1 MGRGTKQIKR
11 VEWFVS
17 NCLFEE
23 DVLFLVSPALHHV
36 AVWSRHVTAQFSLAP
51 PHMPLCSQDWCQP
64 TESAACS
71 TSPPLSACLSS
82 CYQSVSLSEWLPYTS
97 SRSWPV
103 DPTLSPGPPPAA
115 HVWPAPLPPDTQLC
129 RYSLAGKRKWAG
141 RCCCD

>member
-1 MGRGTKQIKR
+1 MGVGTKRIKR
-11 VEWFVS
+11 VVWFVS

-23 DVLFLVSPALHHV
+23 DVLFLLRLALHHL

-82 CYQSVSLSEWLPYTS
+82 CYQPISLSEWLAYTS
-97 SRSWPV
+97 ARSWPV
-103 DPTLSPGPPPAA
+103 HLTLSPKPGSPPAA
-115 HVWPAPLPPDTQLC
+115 HVACAALGLYC

>member
-1 MGRGTKQIKR
+1 MGVGTKRIKR
-11 VEWFVS
+11 VVWFVS

-23 DVLFLVSPALHHV
+23 DVLFLLRLALHHL
-36 AVWSRHVTAQFSLAP
+36 AVWSRLVTAQFSLAP

-71 TSPPLSACLSS
+71 TSPPLFACLSS
-82 CYQSVSLSEWLPYTS
+82 CYQPISLSEWLAYTS
-97 SRSWPV
+97 ARSWPV
-103 DPTLSPGPPPAA
+103 DLTLSPKPGSPPAA
-115 HVWPAPLPPDTQLC
+115 HVACAAPGLYC